1 MFYREIIKKL
11 EDWKNGPRKPLIV
24 SGLRQVGKTTTILD
38 FCKKNYEN
46 VVYIDFRNN
55 RSYSEIFEGDF
66 NIDRITTLI
75 STKMSNI
82 SFVPNKT
89 IIFFDE
95 IQECAKAR
103 ASLKYFYL
111 DKRYDVICSGSLL
124 GVRNYN
130 QDFSRS
136 VSVGFE
142 TFLTMYP
149 LNFKEF
155 LLAMHK
161 KTLIQYIEKSL
172 ENLSEIEPFVHE
184 QLLEL
189 FRSYLAIGGMPEI
202 ISRFIE
208 YKNYDNVFRY
218 QNDLL
223 TTYIND
229 FGRNIN
235 SQNIVT
241 RDNKLFERILLVYQS
256 IPNQLAKENNKFQY
270 SNVQRGGR
278 ASTFYDAIEWLIGAG
293 LVYKVKN
300 VKSIEIPLSFYQI
313 EEQFKL
319 YFADTGLLFPSYGKA
334 SQDILLKGNSG
345 VYKGSIYE
353 NAICS
358 LLLRKGF
365 IPYYFSK
372 TNRLEIDF
380 VIENNE
386 NPIVLE
392 VKATNSKSKS
402 LNTIAAKQTNYGSND
417 FVCLKFYEK
426 NISVNKDLGIINLPY
441 YTIDFIDFNNF
452 TKTKIKKIEGE

>member
-1 MFYREIIKKL
+1 MFYREISERLESWKK
-11 EDWKNGPRKPLIV
+11 GPRKPLIV
-24 SGLRQVGKTTTILD
+24 SGLRQVGKTTTILE
-38 FCKKNYEN
+38 FCRKNYEN
-46 VVYIDFRNN
+46 VVYIDFRSDQ
-55 RSYSEIFEGDF
+55 SYSEIFEGDF
-66 NIDRITTLI
+66 NIDRITSLI
-75 STKMSNI
+75 STKIDNV

-149 LNFKEF
+149 LNFNEF
-155 LLAMHK
+155 LLALNK
-161 KTLIQYIEKSL
+161 NSLIQYIEKSL
-172 ENLSEIEPFVHE
+172 TNLSEIEPFVHE

-189 FRSYLAIGGMPEI
+189 YRSYLVIGGMPEI
-202 ISRFIE
+202 VSRFKKT
-208 YKNYDNVFRY
+208 KNYSEVFKY

-256 IPNQLAKENNKFQY
+256 IPVQLAKENNKFQY
-270 SNVQRGGR
+270 SSLKKGAR

-300 VKSIEIPLSFYQI
+300 IKSIEVPLSFFQI
-313 EEQFKL
+313 EDQFKL

-334 SQDILLKGNSG
+334 SQEILLKGNSG

-353 NAICS
+353 NAVCS

-365 IPYYFSK
+365 TPYYFNKNNS
-372 TNRLEIDF
+372 LEIDF
-380 VIENNE
+380 VIENNT
-386 NPIVLE
+386 NPLAIE
-392 VKATNSKSKS
+392 VKATNAKSKS
-402 LNTIAAKQTNYGSND
+402 LNTIALNPTNYGSKD
-417 FVCLKFYEK
+417 LLCLKFYEK

-441 YTIDFIDFNNF
+441 YTIDFLDFDNF
-452 TKTKIKKIEGE
+452 TKEKLLK